1 MIEIGLG
8 HYLSLGAIIFFLG
21 VMGIFLKQKKCYRN
35 FDVSRINFT
44 CSKY

>member
-21 VMGIFLKQKKCYRN
+21 VMGIFLIEKM
-35 FDVSRINFT
+35 SL
-44 CSKY
+44 

>member
-21 VMGIFLKQKKCYRN
+21 TIGIFLNKKCNCYFN
-35 FDVSRINFT
+35 VN
-44 CSKY
+44 

>member
-21 VMGIFLKQKKCYRN
+21 VMGIFLNRKKCNSY
-35 FDVSRINFT
+35 INV
-44 CSKY
+44 Y